1 MKLSQTEID
10 ALKSILKKID
20 DEKKNQKIRIDSRRK
35 SQLKGQTVV
44 KLIQKR
50 RKPFTKRK
58 ASKRRSSIR

>member
-58 ASKRRSSIR
+58 TSKRRSSIR